1 MKIAILSKSD
11 LTGGGASR
19 VAQDLSGLLASAG
32 HTVEHWCAWAEEDE
46 ARRRIHGPLTGLA
59 GLGAKGLRALGA
71 AELAPID
78 YPGLIWRARLH
89 ERFDIV
95 HVHDI
100 SSAISPLTLAALAG
114 RVPLLWTLH
123 DASAFTGG
131 CLYPMGCERYM
142 QDCGACP
149 QRGRWPLRGALD
161 MTPLHLAARR
171 RLHAS
176 GRVALAAPS
185 RWMAGLADASAA
197 TRTPCRVLPNGID
210 VDCFRARA
218 DKQALR
224 ARLGLPED
232 RTVLLLS
239 AGNLADRR
247 KGIALGVEAIEAVR
261 DQNIAVLLV
270 GHRNAEV
277 EARLAGIPH
286 ATTGFIAGA
295 AELAEAY
302 AAADLM
308 IYPSRADNQPLAI
321 LEAMACGVPAVG
333 FDVGGVPELLGDG
346 RGLVVADGDAG
357 ALGNAVRA
365 AVVSGAWRAWGPSAR
380 DYVRSRHGL
389 DEFLSAH
396 IKAYRETIEN
406 WKERS

>member
-1 MKIAILSKSD
+1 MPELPEVEVVRRGLDDHVVGSV
-11 LTGGGASR
+11 LHR
-19 VAQDLSGLLASAG
+19 VE
-32 HTVEHWCAWAEEDE
+32 V
-46 ARRRIHGPLTGLA
+46 
-59 GLGAKGLRALGA
+59 
-71 AELAPID
+71 
-78 YPGLIWRARLH
+78 LH
-89 ERFDIV
+89 PR
-95 HVHDI
+95 
-100 SSAISPLTLAALAG
+100 
-114 RVPLLWTLH
+114 
-123 DASAFTGG
+123 
-131 CLYPMGCERYM
+131 
-142 QDCGACP
+142 
-149 QRGRWPLRGALD
+149 
-161 MTPLHLAARR
+161 AARR
-171 RLHAS
+171 HE
-176 GRVALAAPS
+176 
-185 RWMAGLADASAA
+185 
-197 TRTPCRVLPNGID
+197 
-210 VDCFRARA
+210 
-218 DKQALR
+218 
-224 ARLGLPED
+224 LGSLD
-232 RTVLLLS
+232 L
-239 AGNLADRR
+239 
-247 KGIALGVEAIEAVR
+247 
-261 DQNIAVLLV
+261 
-270 GHRNAEV
+270 

-286 ATTGFIAGA
+286 ATTGFISGA